1 MNIKEIENAIFK
13 IWESTITD
21 IKIDVLAHTIVM
33 KLRLPPDCDERNCE
47 LVFEGVSAYYFFNEV
62 KECRKRFIDY
72 DGNRVELT
80 SINIVE
86 GDCEIKLNA
95 DEKWLEQYGGGAT
108 FSIEIWDH
116 LLLVEAARVI
126 VDGKAFDLD

>member
-21 IKIDVLAHTIVM
+21 IKIDVLAYTIVI
-33 KLRLPPDCDERNCE
+33 KLKLPFNYNERCSE
-47 LVFEGVSAYYFFNEV
+47 LVFEGVSAYYFFNAT
-62 KECRKRFIDY
+62 KKRRKRFIEY

-108 FSIEIWDH
+108 FSLEIWDN
-116 LLLVEAARVI
+116 LLLIEAARVI